1 MKITAENIPDEF
13 LELELTYLGSAKV
26 KENSTLLKEE
36 QECAVHADITK
47 DYTYTY
53 SYRLFSSKEEYENLE
68 QECGFYNKDFKIR
81 FKEGKMFVC
90 SYGKKLQWM
99 KYNPSWK
106 APSGG
111 LVNRAGFEDMSIAE
125 DYVFFYE
132 FDYEPYQYGHLAD
145 MIVEEKNPPDEFIDL
160 KLTYVG
166 SARFSG
172 GPTVE
177 SELAYEEGGMKF
189 TNTGYWTI
197 TSRDT
202 YELYVDLCEINED
215 DLNLE
220 IREGK
225 GYIFSWGKDIKSLQ
239 FNPAHKDRYGGLM
252 NRVVMDWD
260 MERKDELLFFYEYNY
275 DTWIG
280 GWLADMSIEAFD

>member
-1 MKITAENIPDEF
+1 MLGFIILGIGGAIVFNSKCSKKQSINTPNNVGEEEVKITAENIPDEF

-68 QECGFYNKDFKIR
+68 KECGFYNEDFKIR

-111 LVNRAGFEDMSIAE
+111 LVNRAGF
-125 DYVFFYE
+125 
-132 FDYEPYQYGHLAD
+132 
-145 MIVEEKNPPDEFIDL
+145 
-160 KLTYVG
+160 
-166 SARFSG
+166 SG

-202 YELYVDLCEINED
+202 YELYVDLCEVNED